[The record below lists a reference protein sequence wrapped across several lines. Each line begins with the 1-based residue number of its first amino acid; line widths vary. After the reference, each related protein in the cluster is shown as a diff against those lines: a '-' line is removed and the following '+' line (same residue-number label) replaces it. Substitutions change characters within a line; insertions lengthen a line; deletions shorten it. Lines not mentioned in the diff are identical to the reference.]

1 MTLSEKIVDYVI
13 SLNKKEIP
21 EMVYLKAQEHFQD
34 TVACIMAGAGKEAI
48 RLAVDY
54 CVETTGS
61 NASSVIGYKD
71 VKLNSG
77 NAAMVNAMAAHIC
90 DYDDM
95 SMELNGHSS
104 TVLVPTVLAVGEEMQ
119 CSGTEILDAYI
130 TGIQIN
136 SVLGRLVANTK
147 IDPGWNLTSLVGI
160 FGATIAAGILYKLS
174 REQLINAIGIA
185 SGEASGTKVNYGTMT
200 KDLTVGRTAEKA
212 IFSCKFAKK
221 GFEAKTTALDGDNSI
236 LKIAASDIDFSE
248 VDAILNDRFELISP
262 EITIKPYPTCRGNH
276 SGIDAILYIK
286 QTYDFDCH
294 NIQKIICNLGSFSYE
309 CDRYHYPKTPTEGK
323 FSLAYCIALILIKGR
338 IQISDMEGENIT
350 DPEICE
356 LMKKVEIIL
365 DKDTEYSQKCE
376 MSVILK
382 DGTTFKCEK
391 KIRKGDPCIPVSK
404 IEQKEKFKGCC
415 ERLSEKT
422 DPEELYMF
430 INNIRN
436 IDNIADFISKI
447 NSYNQEEV

>member
-1 MTLSEKIVDYVI
+1 
-13 SLNKKEIP
+13 
-21 EMVYLKAQEHFQD
+21 MVYLKAQEHFQD

-212 IFSCKFAKK
+212 IFSCKFAK
-221 GFEAKTTALDGDNSI
+221 E
-236 LKIAASDIDFSE
+236 
-248 VDAILNDRFELISP
+248 
-262 EITIKPYPTCRGNH
+262 
-276 SGIDAILYIK
+276 
-286 QTYDFDCH
+286 
-294 NIQKIICNLGSFSYE
+294 
-309 CDRYHYPKTPTEGK
+309 
-323 FSLAYCIALILIKGR
+323 R
-338 IQISDMEGENIT
+338 I
-350 DPEICE
+350 
-356 LMKKVEIIL
+356 
-365 DKDTEYSQKCE
+365 
-376 MSVILK
+376 
-382 DGTTFKCEK
+382 
-391 KIRKGDPCIPVSK
+391 
-404 IEQKEKFKGCC
+404 
-415 ERLSEKT
+415 
-422 DPEELYMF
+422 
-430 INNIRN
+430 
-436 IDNIADFISKI
+436 
-447 NSYNQEEV
+447 